1 MFFNIFPMLLT
12 LKVWLIL
19 QAILGFFAFIS
30 TVLLV
35 NFINLEL
42 LDKVKEENISDR
54 KQKILLY
61 FGIPFFL
68 VVCLAYAYYVD
79 AFFYFEKNGF
89 IYNFI
94 LNISSFPLAP
104 LAIFFGSQILD
115 FRCID
120 RKKSKII
127 KSKNIY
133 DGDLHEVIDRSHV
146 DAAGSPLI
154 DYVNDGKQEYA
165 IRLKNSDRGL
175 VVGLPGSG
183 KSSLIIMQCM
193 DWMKSEQSIVL
204 TDIKPELF
212 GILKAM
218 NVDENFG
225 YHIWVINP
233 LDPYADRY
241 NIFSEAES
249 VADISEIIN
258 ILMPPDNKDAIAFN
272 DGAKNILLGVLLRM
286 KEKGLSLS
294 LPTALNYIHDFDD
307 MQELLKDLAR
317 SENRTVK
324 KIEREISQSTD
335 NKNLFASV
343 LNALSK
349 AFNFLNDEVIQDS
362 ISSNSDGFNLKEILM
377 QPKQI
382 VILQYEMQY
391 KELTKTLFGATVAH
405 IFRILQSNLNRKPVL
420 ILLDEII
427 NSAPIPDFSGKLNTI
442 RSMKMPTFLYIQSF
456 EGLNRLYGN
465 DAKILFMDG
474 CSFYAVFRCGSF
486 ETAKDFSN
494 LIGRCE
500 TTYIIGGENISQNS
514 NSSGT
519 IGTGTSENSTES
531 LQMDLI
537 IEPNEILKFEDNHA
551 VIIYQGRYHKF
562 HLSKYWEYYDTDFDV
577 EFIKKTKKD
586 FA

>member
-1 MFFNIFPMLLT
+1 MFFNTFPMFLD
-12 LKVWLIL
+12 LKTWIIL
-19 QAILGFFAFIS
+19 QISLGSLVFAVTF
-30 TVLLV
+30 LLV
-35 NFINLEL
+35 NFINIEL

-54 KQKILLY
+54 KQKMLLY
-61 FGIPFFL
+61 FGIPLFL

-89 IYNFI
+89 IDNFI

-104 LAIFFGSQILD
+104 LAIFLGSQILD
-115 FRCID
+115 PRCID
-120 RKKSKII
+120 REKSKII

-133 DGDLHEVIDRSHV
+133 DGDLHEVIDRSNV

-154 DYVNDGKQEYA
+154 DYVDDGKQEYA
-165 IRLKNSDRGL
+165 MRLKNSDRG
-175 VVGLPGSG
+175 VVAGLPGSG
-183 KSSLIIMQCM
+183 KSSLIIMQCL
-193 DWMKSEQSIVL
+193 DWMKSGQSIVL
-204 TDIKPELF
+204 TDIKPELY

-218 NVDENFG
+218 NADENFG
-225 YHIWVINP
+225 YKIWVINP
-233 LDPYADRY
+233 LDPHADRY

-249 VADISEIIN
+249 VADLTEIIN
-258 ILMPPDNKDAIAFN
+258 ILMSPENKDSIVFN

-286 KEKGLSLS
+286 KEKSLS
-294 LPTALNYIHDFDD
+294 ISLPSALDYIRDFDD
-307 MQELLKDLAR
+307 ISDLLRDLAKSDDKSVR
-317 SENRTVK
+317 
-324 KIEREISQSTD
+324 KIESEISESSG

-349 AFNFLNDEVIQDS
+349 AFQFLNTEVIRDS
-362 ISSNSDGFNLKEILM
+362 IVCNTDRFNLKEVLM
-377 QPKQI
+377 KPKQI

-442 RSMKMPTFLYIQSF
+442 RSMKMPTFLYLQSF

-465 DAKILFMDG
+465 NAKTLFMDG
-474 CSFYAVFRCGSF
+474 CSFYAVFRIGSF

-494 LIGRCE
+494 LIGKCE
-500 TTYIIGGENISQNS
+500 TTYISSSNVIPNPNFNGVRYDQNLGSIS
-514 NSSGT
+514 
-519 IGTGTSENSTES
+519 EHK
-531 LQMDLI
+531 QMDYIL
-537 IEPNEILKFEDNHA
+537 EPNEILKFEDNHA
-551 VIIYQGRYHKF
+551 VIIYQGRYQKF
-562 HLSKYWEYYDTDFDV
+562 HLSKYWEYYDVDIDV
-577 EFIKKTKKD
+577 ETIKKLKSD

>member
-1 MFFNIFPMLLT
+1 MFFNTFPMFLD
-12 LKVWLIL
+12 LKTWIIL
-19 QAILGFFAFIS
+19 QISLGSLVFAVTI
-30 TVLLV
+30 LLV
-35 NFINLEL
+35 NFVNIKL

-54 KQKILLY
+54 KQKMLLY

-104 LAIFFGSQILD
+104 LAIFLGSQILD
-115 FRCID
+115 PRCID
-120 RKKSKII
+120 REKSKII

-133 DGDLHEVIDRSHV
+133 DGDLHEVIDRSNV

-154 DYVNDGKQEYA
+154 DYVDDGKQEYA
-165 IRLKNSDRGL
+165 MRLKNSDRG
-175 VVGLPGSG
+175 VVAGLPGSG
-183 KSSLIIMQCM
+183 KSSLIIMQCL
-193 DWMKSEQSIVL
+193 DWMKSGQSIVL
-204 TDIKPELF
+204 TDIKPELY

-218 NVDENFG
+218 NADENFG
-225 YHIWVINP
+225 YKIWVINP
-233 LDPYADRY
+233 LDPHADRY

-249 VADISEIIN
+249 VADLTEIIN
-258 ILMPPDNKDAIAFN
+258 ILMSPENKDSIVFN

-286 KEKGLSLS
+286 KEKSLS
-294 LPTALNYIHDFDD
+294 ISLPSALDYIRDFDD
-307 MQELLKDLAR
+307 ISDLLRDLAKSDDKSVR
-317 SENRTVK
+317 
-324 KIEREISQSTD
+324 KIESEISESSG

-349 AFNFLNDEVIQDS
+349 AFQFLNTEVIRDS
-362 ISSNSDGFNLKEILM
+362 ILCNADQFNLKEVLM
-377 QPKQI
+377 KPKQI

-442 RSMKMPTFLYIQSF
+442 RSMKMPTFLYLQSF

-465 DAKILFMDG
+465 NAKTLFMDG
-474 CSFYAVFRCGSF
+474 CSFYAVFRIGSF

-494 LIGRCE
+494 LIGKCE
-500 TTYIIGGENISQNS
+500 TTYISSSNVIPNPNFNGVRYDQNLGSIS
-514 NSSGT
+514 
-519 IGTGTSENSTES
+519 EHK
-531 LQMDLI
+531 QMDYIL
-537 IEPNEILKFEDNHA
+537 EPNEILKFEDNHA
-551 VIIYQGRYHKF
+551 VIIYQGRYQKF
-562 HLSKYWEYYDTDFDV
+562 HLSKYWEYYDVDIDV
-577 EFIKKTKKD
+577 ETIKKLKSD

>member
-1 MFFNIFPMLLT
+1 MFFNTFPMFLD
-12 LKVWLIL
+12 LKTWIIL
-19 QAILGFFAFIS
+19 QISLGSLVFAVTI
-30 TVLLV
+30 LLV
-35 NFINLEL
+35 NFVNIEL

-54 KQKILLY
+54 KQKMLLY

-104 LAIFFGSQILD
+104 LAIFLGSQILD
-115 FRCID
+115 PRCID
-120 RKKSKII
+120 REKSKII

-133 DGDLHEVIDRSHV
+133 DGDLHEVIDRSNV

-154 DYVNDGKQEYA
+154 DYVDDGKQEYA
-165 IRLKNSDRGL
+165 MRLKNSDRG
-175 VVGLPGSG
+175 VVAGLPGSG
-183 KSSLIIMQCM
+183 KSSLIIMQCL
-193 DWMKSEQSIVL
+193 DWMKSGQSIVL
-204 TDIKPELF
+204 TDIKPELY

-218 NVDENFG
+218 NADENFG
-225 YHIWVINP
+225 YKIWVINP
-233 LDPYADRY
+233 LDPYADSY

-249 VADISEIIN
+249 VADLTEIIN
-258 ILMPPDNKDAIAFN
+258 ILMSPENKDSIVFN

-286 KEKGLSLS
+286 KEKSLS
-294 LPTALNYIHDFDD
+294 ISLPSALDYIRDFDD
-307 MQELLKDLAR
+307 ISDLLRDLAKSDDKSVR
-317 SENRTVK
+317 
-324 KIEREISQSTD
+324 KIESEISESSG

-349 AFNFLNDEVIQDS
+349 AFQFLNTEVIRDS
-362 ISSNSDGFNLKEILM
+362 IVCNTDRFNLKEVLM
-377 QPKQI
+377 KPKQI

-442 RSMKMPTFLYIQSF
+442 RSMKMPTFLYLQSF

-465 DAKILFMDG
+465 NAKTLFMDG
-474 CSFYAVFRCGSF
+474 CSFYAVFRIGSF

-494 LIGRCE
+494 LIGKCE
-500 TTYIIGGENISQNS
+500 TTYISSSNVIPNPNFNGVRYDQNLGSIS
-514 NSSGT
+514 
-519 IGTGTSENSTES
+519 EHK
-531 LQMDLI
+531 QMDYIL
-537 IEPNEILKFEDNHA
+537 EPNEILKFEDNHA
-551 VIIYQGRYHKF
+551 VIIYQGRYQKF
-562 HLSKYWEYYDTDFDV
+562 HLSKYWEYYDVDIDV
-577 EFIKKTKKD
+577 ETIKKLKSD

>member
-1 MFFNIFPMLLT
+1 MFFNTFPMFLD
-12 LKVWLIL
+12 LKTWIIL
-19 QAILGFFAFIS
+19 QISLGSLVFAVTI
-30 TVLLV
+30 LLV
-35 NFINLEL
+35 NFVNIEL

-54 KQKILLY
+54 KQKMLLY

-104 LAIFFGSQILD
+104 LAIFLGSQILD
-115 FRCID
+115 PRCID
-120 RKKSKII
+120 REKSKII

-133 DGDLHEVIDRSHV
+133 DGDLHEVIDRSNV

-154 DYVNDGKQEYA
+154 DYVDDGKQEYA
-165 IRLKNSDRGL
+165 MRLKNSDRG
-175 VVGLPGSG
+175 VVAGLPGSG
-183 KSSLIIMQCM
+183 KSSLIIMQCL
-193 DWMKSEQSIVL
+193 DWMKSGQSIVL
-204 TDIKPELF
+204 TDIKPELY

-218 NVDENFG
+218 NADENFG
-225 YHIWVINP
+225 YKIWVINP
-233 LDPYADRY
+233 LDPHADRY

-249 VADISEIIN
+249 VADLTEIIN
-258 ILMPPDNKDAIAFN
+258 ILMSPENKDSIVFN

-286 KEKGLSLS
+286 KEKSLS
-294 LPTALNYIHDFDD
+294 ISLPSALDYIRDFDD
-307 MQELLKDLAR
+307 ISDLLRDLAKSDDKSVR
-317 SENRTVK
+317 
-324 KIEREISQSTD
+324 KIESEISESSG

-349 AFNFLNDEVIQDS
+349 AFQFLNTEVIRDS
-362 ISSNSDGFNLKEILM
+362 IVCNTDRFNLKEVLM
-377 QPKQI
+377 KPKQI

-442 RSMKMPTFLYIQSF
+442 RSMKMPTFLYLQSF

-465 DAKILFMDG
+465 NAKTLFMDG
-474 CSFYAVFRCGSF
+474 CSFYAVFRIGSF

-494 LIGRCE
+494 LIGKCE
-500 TTYIIGGENISQNS
+500 TTYISSSNVIPNPNFNGVRYDQNLGSIS
-514 NSSGT
+514 
-519 IGTGTSENSTES
+519 EHK
-531 LQMDLI
+531 QMDYIL
-537 IEPNEILKFEDNHA
+537 EPNEILKFEDNHA
-551 VIIYQGRYHKF
+551 VIIYQGRYQKF
-562 HLSKYWEYYDTDFDV
+562 HLSKYWEYYDVDIDV
-577 EFIKKTKKD
+577 ETIKKVKSD
-586 FA
+586 FV

>member
-1 MFFNIFPMLLT
+1 MFFNTFPMSLD
-12 LKVWLIL
+12 LKTWIIL
-19 QAILGFFAFIS
+19 QISLGSLVFAVTI
-30 TVLLV
+30 LLV
-35 NFINLEL
+35 NFVNIEL

-54 KQKILLY
+54 KQKMLLY

-104 LAIFFGSQILD
+104 LAIFLGSQILD
-115 FRCID
+115 PRCID
-120 RKKSKII
+120 REKSKII

-133 DGDLHEVIDRSHV
+133 DGDLHEVIDRSNV

-154 DYVNDGKQEYA
+154 DYVDDGKQEYA
-165 IRLKNSDRGL
+165 MRLKNSDRG
-175 VVGLPGSG
+175 VVAGLPGSG
-183 KSSLIIMQCM
+183 KSSLIIMQCL
-193 DWMKSEQSIVL
+193 DWMKSGQSIVL
-204 TDIKPELF
+204 TDIKPELY

-218 NVDENFG
+218 NADENFG
-225 YHIWVINP
+225 YKIWVINP
-233 LDPYADRY
+233 LDPHADRY

-249 VADISEIIN
+249 VADLTEIIN
-258 ILMPPDNKDAIAFN
+258 ILMSPENKDSIVFN

-286 KEKGLSLS
+286 KEKSLS
-294 LPTALNYIHDFDD
+294 ISLPSALDYIRDFDD
-307 MQELLKDLAR
+307 ISDLLRDLAKSDDKSVR
-317 SENRTVK
+317 
-324 KIEREISQSTD
+324 KIESEISESSG

-349 AFNFLNDEVIQDS
+349 AFQFLNTEVIRDS
-362 ISSNSDGFNLKEILM
+362 IVCNTDRFNLKEVLM
-377 QPKQI
+377 KPKQI

-442 RSMKMPTFLYIQSF
+442 RSMKMPTFLYLQSF

-465 DAKILFMDG
+465 NAKTLFMDG
-474 CSFYAVFRCGSF
+474 CSFYAVFRIGSF

-494 LIGRCE
+494 LIGKCE
-500 TTYIIGGENISQNS
+500 TTYISSSNVIPNPNFNGVRYDQNLGSIS
-514 NSSGT
+514 
-519 IGTGTSENSTES
+519 EHK
-531 LQMDLI
+531 QMDYIL
-537 IEPNEILKFEDNHA
+537 EPNEILKFEDNHA
-551 VIIYQGRYHKF
+551 VIIYQGRYQKF
-562 HLSKYWEYYDTDFDV
+562 HLSKYWEYYDVDIDV
-577 EFIKKTKKD
+577 ETIKKLKSD

>member
-1 MFFNIFPMLLT
+1 MFFNTFPMFLD
-12 LKVWLIL
+12 LKTWIIL
-19 QAILGFFAFIS
+19 QISLGSLVFAVTI
-30 TVLLV
+30 LLV
-35 NFINLEL
+35 NFVNIEL

-54 KQKILLY
+54 KQKMLLY

-104 LAIFFGSQILD
+104 LAIFLGSQILD
-115 FRCID
+115 PRCID
-120 RKKSKII
+120 REKSKII

-133 DGDLHEVIDRSHV
+133 DGDLHEVIDRSNV

-154 DYVNDGKQEYA
+154 DYVDDGKQEYA
-165 IRLKNSDRGL
+165 MRLKNSDRG
-175 VVGLPGSG
+175 VVAGLPGSG
-183 KSSLIIMQCM
+183 KSSLIIMQSL
-193 DWMKSEQSIVL
+193 DWMKSGQSIVL
-204 TDIKPELF
+204 TDIKPELY

-218 NVDENFG
+218 NADENFG
-225 YHIWVINP
+225 YKIWVINP
-233 LDPYADRY
+233 LDPHADRY

-249 VADISEIIN
+249 VADLTEIIN
-258 ILMPPDNKDAIAFN
+258 ILMSPENKDSIVFN

-286 KEKGLSLS
+286 KEKSLS
-294 LPTALNYIHDFDD
+294 ISLPSALDYIRDFDD
-307 MQELLKDLAR
+307 ISDLLRDLAKSDDKSVR
-317 SENRTVK
+317 
-324 KIEREISQSTD
+324 KIESEISESSG

-349 AFNFLNDEVIQDS
+349 AFQFLNTEVIRDS
-362 ISSNSDGFNLKEILM
+362 IVCNTDRFNLKEVLM
-377 QPKQI
+377 KPKQI

-442 RSMKMPTFLYIQSF
+442 RSMKMPTFLYLQSF

-465 DAKILFMDG
+465 NAKTLFMDG
-474 CSFYAVFRCGSF
+474 CSFYAVFRIGSF

-494 LIGRCE
+494 LIGKCE
-500 TTYIIGGENISQNS
+500 TTYISSSNVIPNPNFNGVRYDQNLGSIS
-514 NSSGT
+514 
-519 IGTGTSENSTES
+519 EHK
-531 LQMDLI
+531 QMDYIL
-537 IEPNEILKFEDNHA
+537 EPNEILKFEDNHA
-551 VIIYQGRYHKF
+551 VIIYQGRYQKF
-562 HLSKYWEYYDTDFDV
+562 HLSKYWEYYDVDIDV
-577 EFIKKTKKD
+577 ETIKKLKSD

>member
-1 MFFNIFPMLLT
+1 MFFNTFPMFLD
-12 LKVWLIL
+12 LKTWIIL
-19 QAILGFFAFIS
+19 QISLGSLVFAVTI
-30 TVLLV
+30 LLV
-35 NFINLEL
+35 NFVNIEL

-54 KQKILLY
+54 KQKMLLY

-104 LAIFFGSQILD
+104 LAIFLGSQILD
-115 FRCID
+115 PRCID
-120 RKKSKII
+120 REKSKII

-133 DGDLHEVIDRSHV
+133 DGDLHEVIDRSNV

-154 DYVNDGKQEYA
+154 DYVDDGKQEYA
-165 IRLKNSDRGL
+165 MRLKNSDRG
-175 VVGLPGSG
+175 VVAGLPGSG
-183 KSSLIIMQCM
+183 KSSLIIMQCL
-193 DWMKSEQSIVL
+193 DWMKSGQSIVL
-204 TDIKPELF
+204 TDIKPELY

-218 NVDENFG
+218 NADENFG
-225 YHIWVINP
+225 YKIWVINP
-233 LDPYADRY
+233 LDPHADRY

-249 VADISEIIN
+249 VADLTEIIN
-258 ILMPPDNKDAIAFN
+258 ILMSPENKDSIVFN

-286 KEKGLSLS
+286 KEKSLS
-294 LPTALNYIHDFDD
+294 ISLPSALDYIRDFDD
-307 MQELLKDLAR
+307 ISDLLRDLAKSDDKSVR
-317 SENRTVK
+317 
-324 KIEREISQSTD
+324 KIESEISESSG

-349 AFNFLNDEVIQDS
+349 AFQFLNTEVIRDS
-362 ISSNSDGFNLKEILM
+362 IVCNTDRFNLKEVLM
-377 QPKQI
+377 KPKQI

-442 RSMKMPTFLYIQSF
+442 RSMKMPTFLYLQSF

-465 DAKILFMDG
+465 NAKTLFMDG
-474 CSFYAVFRCGSF
+474 CSFYAVFRIGSF

-494 LIGRCE
+494 LIGKCE
-500 TTYIIGGENISQNS
+500 TTYISSSNVIPNPNFNGVRYDQNLGSIS
-514 NSSGT
+514 
-519 IGTGTSENSTES
+519 EHK
-531 LQMDLI
+531 QMDYIL
-537 IEPNEILKFEDNHA
+537 EPNEILKFEDNHA
-551 VIIYQGRYHKF
+551 VIIYQGRYQKF
-562 HLSKYWEYYDTDFDV
+562 HLSKYWEYYDADFDV
-577 EFIKKTKKD
+577 ETIKKVKSD
-586 FA
+586 FV

>member
-1 MFFNIFPMLLT
+1 MFFNTFPMFLD
-12 LKVWLIL
+12 LKTWIIL
-19 QAILGFFAFIS
+19 QISLGSLVFAVTI
-30 TVLLV
+30 LLV
-35 NFINLEL
+35 NFVNIKL

-54 KQKILLY
+54 KQKMLLY

-104 LAIFFGSQILD
+104 LAIFLGSQILD
-115 FRCID
+115 PRCID
-120 RKKSKII
+120 REKSKII

-133 DGDLHEVIDRSHV
+133 DGDLHEVIDRSNV

-154 DYVNDGKQEYA
+154 DYVDDGKQEYA
-165 IRLKNSDRGL
+165 MRLKNSDRG
-175 VVGLPGSG
+175 VVAGLPGSG
-183 KSSLIIMQCM
+183 KSSLIIMQCL
-193 DWMKSEQSIVL
+193 DWMKSGQSIVL
-204 TDIKPELF
+204 TDIKPELY

-218 NVDENFG
+218 NADENFG
-225 YHIWVINP
+225 YKIWVINP
-233 LDPYADRY
+233 LDPHADRY
-241 NIFSEAES
+241 NIFSEADS
-249 VADISEIIN
+249 VADLTEIIN
-258 ILMPPDNKDAIAFN
+258 ILMTPENKDSIVFY

-286 KEKGLSLS
+286 KEKSLS
-294 LPTALNYIHDFDD
+294 ISLPSALDYIRDFDD
-307 MQELLKDLAR
+307 ISDLLRDLAN
-317 SENRTVK
+317 SNDKTVR
-324 KIEREISQSTD
+324 KIESEISESSG

-349 AFNFLNDEVIQDS
+349 AFNFLNTDVIRDS
-362 ISSNSDGFNLKEILM
+362 ILCNADQFNLKEVLM
-377 QPKQI
+377 KPKQI

-442 RSMKMPTFLYIQSF
+442 RSMKMPTFLYLQSF

-465 DAKILFMDG
+465 NAKTLFMDG
-474 CSFYAVFRCGSF
+474 CSFYAVFRIGSF

-494 LIGRCE
+494 LIGKCE
-500 TTYIIGGENISQNS
+500 TTYISSSNVIPNPNFNGVRYDQNLGSIS
-514 NSSGT
+514 
-519 IGTGTSENSTES
+519 EHK
-531 LQMDLI
+531 QMDYIL
-537 IEPNEILKFEDNHA
+537 EPNEILKFEDNHA
-551 VIIYQGRYHKF
+551 VIIYQGRYQKF
-562 HLSKYWEYYDTDFDV
+562 HLSKYWEYYDADFDV
-577 EFIKKTKKD
+577 ETIKKVKSD
-586 FA
+586 FV

>member
-1 MFFNIFPMLLT
+1 MFFNTFPMFLD
-12 LKVWLIL
+12 LKTWIIL
-19 QAILGFFAFIS
+19 QISLGSLVFAVTI
-30 TVLLV
+30 LLV
-35 NFINLEL
+35 NFVNIEL

-54 KQKILLY
+54 KQKMLLY

-104 LAIFFGSQILD
+104 LAIFLGSQILD
-115 FRCID
+115 PRCID
-120 RKKSKII
+120 REKSKII

-133 DGDLHEVIDRSHV
+133 DGDLHEVIDRSNV

-154 DYVNDGKQEYA
+154 DYVDDGKQEYA
-165 IRLKNSDRGL
+165 MRLKNSDRG
-175 VVGLPGSG
+175 VVAGLPGSG
-183 KSSLIIMQCM
+183 KSSLIIMQCL
-193 DWMKSEQSIVL
+193 DWMKSGQSIVL
-204 TDIKPELF
+204 TDIKPELY

-218 NVDENFG
+218 NADENFG
-225 YHIWVINP
+225 YKIWVINP
-233 LDPYADRY
+233 LDPHADRY

-249 VADISEIIN
+249 VADLTEIIN
-258 ILMPPDNKDAIAFN
+258 ILMSPENKDSIVFN

-286 KEKGLSLS
+286 KEKSLS
-294 LPTALNYIHDFDD
+294 ISLPSALDYIRDFDD
-307 MQELLKDLAR
+307 ISDLLRDLAKSDDKSVR
-317 SENRTVK
+317 
-324 KIEREISQSTD
+324 KIESEISESSG

-349 AFNFLNDEVIQDS
+349 AFQFLNTEVIRDS
-362 ISSNSDGFNLKEILM
+362 IVCNTDRFNLKEVLM
-377 QPKQI
+377 KPKQI

-442 RSMKMPTFLYIQSF
+442 RSMKMPTFLYLQSF

-465 DAKILFMDG
+465 NAKTLFMDG
-474 CSFYAVFRCGSF
+474 CSFYAVFRIGSF

-494 LIGRCE
+494 LIGKCE
-500 TTYIIGGENISQNS
+500 TTYISSSNVMPNPNFNGGRYDQNLGSIS
-514 NSSGT
+514 
-519 IGTGTSENSTES
+519 EHK
-531 LQMDLI
+531 QMDYIL
-537 IEPNEILKFEDNHA
+537 EPNEILKFEDNHA
-551 VIIYQGRYHKF
+551 VIIYQGRYQKF
-562 HLSKYWEYYDTDFDV
+562 HLSKYWEYYDVDIDV
-577 EFIKKTKKD
+577 ETIKKLKSD

>member
-1 MFFNIFPMLLT
+1 MFFNTFPMFLD
-12 LKVWLIL
+12 LKTWIIL
-19 QAILGFFAFIS
+19 QISLGSLVFAVTI
-30 TVLLV
+30 LLV
-35 NFINLEL
+35 NFVNIEL

-54 KQKILLY
+54 KQKMLLY

-104 LAIFFGSQILD
+104 LAIFLGSQILD
-115 FRCID
+115 PRCID
-120 RKKSKII
+120 REKSKII

-133 DGDLHEVIDRSHV
+133 DGDLHEVIDRSNV

-154 DYVNDGKQEYA
+154 DYVDDGQQEYA
-165 IRLKNSDRGL
+165 IRLKNSDRGI
-175 VVGLPGSG
+175 VTGLPGSG
-183 KSSLIIMQCM
+183 KSSLIIMQCL
-193 DWMKSEQSIVL
+193 DWMKSGQSIVL
-204 TDIKPELF
+204 TDIKPELY

-218 NVDENFG
+218 NADENFG
-225 YHIWVINP
+225 YKIWVINP
-233 LDPYADRY
+233 LDPYADSY

-249 VADISEIIN
+249 VADLTEIIN
-258 ILMPPDNKDAIAFN
+258 ILMTPENKDSIVFY

-286 KEKGLSLS
+286 KEKSLS
-294 LPTALNYIHDFDD
+294 ISLPNALDYIRDFDD
-307 MQELLKDLAR
+307 ISDLLRDLAN
-317 SENRTVK
+317 SNDKTVQ
-324 KIEREISQSTD
+324 KIESEISESSG

-349 AFNFLNDEVIQDS
+349 AFNFLNTDVIRDS
-362 ISSNSDGFNLKEILM
+362 ILCNADQFNLKEVLM
-377 QPKQI
+377 KPKQI

-442 RSMKMPTFLYIQSF
+442 RSMKMPTFLYLQSF
-456 EGLNRLYGN
+456 EGLNRLYGSN
-465 DAKILFMDG
+465 AKTLFMDG
-474 CSFYAVFRCGSF
+474 CSFYAVFRIGSF

-494 LIGRCE
+494 LIGKCE
-500 TTYIIGGENISQNS
+500 TTYISSSNVIPNPNFNGVRYDQNLGSIS
-514 NSSGT
+514 
-519 IGTGTSENSTES
+519 EHK
-531 LQMDLI
+531 QMDYIL
-537 IEPNEILKFEDNHA
+537 EPNEILKFEDNHA
-551 VIIYQGRYHKF
+551 VIIYQGRYQKF
-562 HLSKYWEYYDTDFDV
+562 HLSKYWEYYDVDIDV
-577 EFIKKTKKD
+577 ETIKKLKSD

>member
-1 MFFNIFPMLLT
+1 MFFNTFPMFLD
-12 LKVWLIL
+12 LKTWIIL
-19 QAILGFFAFIS
+19 QISLGSLVFAVTF
-30 TVLLV
+30 LLV
-35 NFINLEL
+35 NFINIEL

-54 KQKILLY
+54 KQKMLLY
-61 FGIPFFL
+61 FGIPLFL

-89 IYNFI
+89 IDNFI

-115 FRCID
+115 PRCID
-120 RKKSKII
+120 REKSKII

-133 DGDLHEVIDRSHV
+133 DGDLHEVIDRSNV

-154 DYVNDGKQEYA
+154 DYVDDGKQEYA
-165 IRLKNSDRGL
+165 MRLKNSDRGI
-175 VVGLPGSG
+175 VAGLPGSG
-183 KSSLIIMQCM
+183 KSSLIIMQCL
-193 DWMKSEQSIVL
+193 DWMKSGQSIVL
-204 TDIKPELF
+204 TDIKPELY

-218 NVDENFG
+218 NADENFG
-225 YHIWVINP
+225 YKIWVINP
-233 LDPYADRY
+233 LDPHADRY

-249 VADISEIIN
+249 VADLAEIIN
-258 ILMPPDNKDAIAFN
+258 ILMSPENKDSIVFN

-286 KEKGLSLS
+286 KEKSLS
-294 LPTALNYIHDFDD
+294 ISLPSALDYIRDFDD
-307 MQELLKDLAR
+307 ISDLLRDLAKSNDKSVR
-317 SENRTVK
+317 
-324 KIEREISQSTD
+324 KIESEVSEISG

-349 AFNFLNDEVIQDS
+349 AFNFLNTQVIRDS
-362 ISSNSDGFNLKEILM
+362 ISCNADRFNLKEVLM
-377 QPKQI
+377 KPKQI

-442 RSMKMPTFLYIQSF
+442 RSMKMPTFLYLQSF

-465 DAKILFMDG
+465 NAKTLFMDG
-474 CSFYAVFRCGSF
+474 CSFYAVFRIGSF

-494 LIGRCE
+494 LIGKCE
-500 TTYIIGGENISQNS
+500 TTYISSSNVIPNPNFNGVRYDQNLGSIS
-514 NSSGT
+514 
-519 IGTGTSENSTES
+519 EHK
-531 LQMDLI
+531 QMDYIL
-537 IEPNEILKFEDNHA
+537 EPNEILKFEDNHA
-551 VIIYQGRYHKF
+551 VIIYQGRYQKF
-562 HLSKYWEYYDTDFDV
+562 HLSKYWEYYDVDIDV
-577 EFIKKTKKD
+577 ETIKKLKSD

>member
-1 MFFNIFPMLLT
+1 MFFNTFPMFLD
-12 LKVWLIL
+12 LKTWIIL
-19 QAILGFFAFIS
+19 QISLGSLVFAVTI
-30 TVLLV
+30 LLV
-35 NFINLEL
+35 NFVNIKL

-54 KQKILLY
+54 KQKMLLY

-104 LAIFFGSQILD
+104 LAIFLGSQILD
-115 FRCID
+115 PRCID
-120 RKKSKII
+120 REKSKII

-133 DGDLHEVIDRSHV
+133 DGDLHEVIDRSNV

-154 DYVNDGKQEYA
+154 DYVDDGKQEYA
-165 IRLKNSDRGL
+165 MRLKNSDRG
-175 VVGLPGSG
+175 VVAGLPGSG
-183 KSSLIIMQCM
+183 KSSLIIMQCL
-193 DWMKSEQSIVL
+193 DWMKSGQSIVL
-204 TDIKPELF
+204 TDIKPELY

-218 NVDENFG
+218 NADENFG
-225 YHIWVINP
+225 YKIWVINP
-233 LDPYADRY
+233 LDPHADRY

-249 VADISEIIN
+249 VADLTEIIN
-258 ILMPPDNKDAIAFN
+258 ILMSPENKDSIVFN

-286 KEKGLSLS
+286 KEKSLS
-294 LPTALNYIHDFDD
+294 ISLPSALDYIRDFDD
-307 MQELLKDLAR
+307 ISDLLRDLAKSDDKSVR
-317 SENRTVK
+317 
-324 KIEREISQSTD
+324 KIESEISESSG

-349 AFNFLNDEVIQDS
+349 AFQFLNTEVIRDS
-362 ISSNSDGFNLKEILM
+362 IVCNTDRFNLKEVLM
-377 QPKQI
+377 KPKQI

-442 RSMKMPTFLYIQSF
+442 RSMKMPTFLYLQSF

-465 DAKILFMDG
+465 NAKTLFMDG
-474 CSFYAVFRCGSF
+474 CSFYAVFRIGSF

-494 LIGRCE
+494 LIGKCE
-500 TTYIIGGENISQNS
+500 TTYISSSNVIPNPNFNGVRYDQNLGSIS
-514 NSSGT
+514 
-519 IGTGTSENSTES
+519 EHK
-531 LQMDLI
+531 QMDYIL
-537 IEPNEILKFEDNHA
+537 EPNEILKFEDNHA
-551 VIIYQGRYHKF
+551 VIIYQGRYQKF
-562 HLSKYWEYYDTDFDV
+562 HLSKYWEYYDVDIDV
-577 EFIKKTKKD
+577 ETIKKLKSD

>member
-1 MFFNIFPMLLT
+1 MFFNTFPMFLD
-12 LKVWLIL
+12 LKTWIIL
-19 QAILGFFAFIS
+19 QISLGSLVFAVTI
-30 TVLLV
+30 LLV
-35 NFINLEL
+35 NFVNIEL

-54 KQKILLY
+54 KQKMLLY

-104 LAIFFGSQILD
+104 LAIFLGSQILD
-115 FRCID
+115 PRCID
-120 RKKSKII
+120 REKSKII

-133 DGDLHEVIDRSHV
+133 DGDLHEVIDRSNV

-154 DYVNDGKQEYA
+154 DYVDDGKQEYA
-165 IRLKNSDRGL
+165 MRLKNSDRG
-175 VVGLPGSG
+175 VVAGLPGSG
-183 KSSLIIMQCM
+183 KSSLIIMQCL
-193 DWMKSEQSIVL
+193 DWMKSGQSIVL
-204 TDIKPELF
+204 TDIKPELY

-218 NVDENFG
+218 NADENFG
-225 YHIWVINP
+225 YKIWVINP
-233 LDPYADRY
+233 LDPHADRY

-249 VADISEIIN
+249 VADLTEIIN
-258 ILMPPDNKDAIAFN
+258 ILMSPENKDSIVFN

-286 KEKGLSLS
+286 KEKSLS
-294 LPTALNYIHDFDD
+294 ISLPSALDYIRDFDD
-307 MQELLKDLAR
+307 ISDLLRDLAKSDDKSVR
-317 SENRTVK
+317 
-324 KIEREISQSTD
+324 KIESEISESSG

-343 LNALSK
+343 LSALSK
-349 AFNFLNDEVIQDS
+349 AFQFLNTEVIRDS
-362 ISSNSDGFNLKEILM
+362 IVCNTDRFNLKEVLM
-377 QPKQI
+377 KPKQI

-442 RSMKMPTFLYIQSF
+442 RSMKMPTFLYLQSF

-465 DAKILFMDG
+465 NAKTLFMDG
-474 CSFYAVFRCGSF
+474 CSFYAVFRIGSF

-494 LIGRCE
+494 LIGKCE
-500 TTYIIGGENISQNS
+500 TTYISSSNVIPNPNFNGVRYDQNLGSIS
-514 NSSGT
+514 
-519 IGTGTSENSTES
+519 EHK
-531 LQMDLI
+531 QMDYIL
-537 IEPNEILKFEDNHA
+537 EPNEILKFEDNHA
-551 VIIYQGRYHKF
+551 VIIYQGRYQKF
-562 HLSKYWEYYDTDFDV
+562 HLSKYWEYYDVDIDV
-577 EFIKKTKKD
+577 ETIKKLKSD